1 MIHSVDQI
9 IAHVSAYFSLR
20 IGDYIFTGTPEG
32 VAQVHP
38 GDIITTSFAGIGDM
52 TVAVRSSKS

>member
-1 MIHSVDQI
+1 
-9 IAHVSAYFSLR
+9 LR
-20 IGDYIFTGTPEG
+20 TGDLLYTGTPEG

-38 GDIITTSFAGIGDM
+38 GDVITTSFAGIGDM